1 MGGLAVL
8 LWERAGPTVAAVL
21 VLAGVLDLVL
31 SLFFFRS
38 SMDNDQ

>member
-8 LWERAGPTVAAVL
+8 LWERAGSTGAAVL